1 MAWTNIFPIT
11 PPAPDV
17 RNQWTRAIVRNRLF
31 IFQQGLAFILEVD
44 TSIPGEVTMIENTPT
59 FLNMAGI
66 EGIFGARSRL
76 GAWDTE
82 NSIFWSDTADVLDFV
97 PSLITRANAVKVDAL
112 KGNIITVLPTAE
124 GFIIYTTANIVGAQ
138 YVASEQK
145 VFDFFEISDNLGIFS
160 DYSVTIGE
168 DGKHYAWTNGGL
180 YRVTPTKGG
189 IEPVAPEVADYIMS
203 FEQSPR
209 LSYHLNRYLAIW
221 LHDEQ
226 VDFARTIRQRNFVD
240 EFTYWRQRLPYE
252 PEYLENPPNF
262 LTALNPFGTDF
273 YDRFPYTCF
282 PEVPDKCDTITSVN
296 TLWAMATED
305 FPLFELEK
313 ITLNVRGFPDSP
325 ATPNGTAVGI
335 DIRVDPLALPDD
347 QLTFPDPTPVEIYR
361 LTQETFDK
369 FANDPVIG
377 ARPFVR
383 YSFDPHELLMY
394 QAYVWQAED
403 LANQDHLNSESI
415 MEAVDDVT
423 VNLRYLHR
431 KISKDTTVQV
441 VGSIIEVDDTIL
453 QDSKT
458 GSYEVGFAADPFGLP
473 VGQGNVIYV
482 SIRTT
487 VTEEFVTK
495 TRTTLIETVTA
506 SYEFQPVTLIVP
518 GGDAGI
524 QDGNIVSTQAFDVIT
539 RADSLNQGAD
549 YLGLEPDFP
558 TQFHFDDNILNS
570 TESFT
575 EVEGEEDP
583 WTYRQVSNIG
593 FKNVSTDGPPAAGYQ
608 FWSTGSTI
616 NAVTDRC
623 TYASVRNHALNR
635 AVSEHRRV
643 GELNVILEYVG
654 DDSAGDSFYISRVE
668 QEHTINYQR
677 EVLYPELTNFPTAD
691 TEIPIKRDIR
701 PLAIAVITK
710 FDGTLPGAV
719 LQTYYED
726 SVIQGV
732 SILDIYAQNGW
743 TITSPGGGGFTPVDL
758 LISGG
763 ESPNIYNGVVSGSF
777 LEYFLTGLQCTRLL
791 QQGLWPFDIDT
802 AGKFQPF
809 ETPTLPDITLPETIF
824 LTQTGAPGPLYPTY
838 TRVIIFDRLLER
850 WGTADLDFRLF
861 LDYSPIN
868 EVTYDPILEESVTRF
883 TYDNFLS
890 RLGGLL
896 VNGMHTQFDDQ
907 PEDSWIVY
915 GKIGWRRSKM
925 TMMQEIFLEFAEN
938 PNANIILESSLDR
951 RTLDPYNL
959 RSEQITRAGHTWH
972 GTVTARWF
980 NIVVRGK
987 RYHLTGMEF
996 MGSPLGRE

>member
-17 RNQWTRAIVRNRLF
+17 RNQWTRAIIRNRLF
-31 IFQQGLAFILEVD
+31 IFQQGLLSFLEVD
-44 TSIPGEVTMIENTPT
+44 TSIPGEVTMLEPVPT

-82 NSIFWSDTADVLDFV
+82 NSIYWGDTADLLDFE
-97 PSLITRANAVKVDAL
+97 PSLITRANVVKVDAL

-124 GFIIYTTANIVGAQ
+124 GFIVYTTSNIVGAQ

-180 YRVTPTKGG
+180 YRVTATKGG
-189 IEPVAPEVADYIMS
+189 VEPVAPEVADYIMS

-221 LHDEQ
+221 LHDER

-273 YDRFPYTCF
+273 FDRFPYTCF

-313 ITLNVRGFPDSP
+313 VNVDFISFPDP
-325 ATPNGTAVGI
+325 PTTPIGQGVAITT
-335 DIRVDPLALPDD
+335 RVDPLTGE
-347 QLTFPDPTPVEIYR
+347 LTDVAPSAPTSIYR
-361 LTQETFDK
+361 LTQGTFDK
-369 FANDPVIG
+369 FENDPFIA

-383 YSFDPHELLMY
+383 FSFDPHELLMY
-394 QAYVWQAED
+394 QSYIWQNED
-403 LANQDHLNSESI
+403 DSNFQHLFDNSI
-415 MEAVDDVT
+415 MQDIDSVT
-423 VNLRYLHR
+423 VNIRYVHN
-431 KISKDTTVQV
+431 KISKDIAVQL
-441 VGSIIEVDDTIL
+441 VGSTVEVDDLITE
-453 QDSKT
+453 DTKT
-458 GSYEVGFAADPFGLP
+458 GSYDVGFSADPTDGP
-473 VGQGNVIYV
+473 QGTITFIN
-482 SIRTT
+482 IRTT
-487 VTEEFVTK
+487 IVEEFATK
-495 TRTTLIETVTA
+495 LRTTTLETVT
-506 SYEFQPVTLIVP
+506 SKYEYIPVQTVVP
-518 GGDAGI
+518 GGDGGI
-524 QDGNIVSTQAFDVIT
+524 QDGNIIATQAIDDIV

-549 YLGLEPDFP
+549 YIGLEPDFP
-558 TQFHFDDNILNS
+558 TIFHFDGALLE
-570 TESFT
+570 TVESFAQLS
-575 EVEGEEDP
+575 GSDEEWKHRP
-583 WTYRQVSNIG
+583 VSNLG
-593 FKNVSTDGPPAAGYQ
+593 FKNVLTDGPPAAGYQ
-608 FWSTGSTI
+608 FWSTASTI

-623 TYASVRNHALNR
+623 TYASVRNHAKNR
-635 AVSEHRRV
+635 ATTEFHRV
-643 GELNVILEYVG
+643 GTLNTILEFVG
-654 DDSAGDSFYISRVE
+654 DDSSGDSIYIHRIE
-668 QEHTINYQR
+668 QTHTIDYQLDR
-677 EVLYPELTNFPTAD
+677 LYPELPNFPTAD
-691 TEIPIKRDIR
+691 TEIPIKKDIR
-701 PLAIAVITK
+701 PLAIAVLTK
-710 FDGTLPGAV
+710 PDGTLPAAV

-743 TITSPGGGGFTPVDL
+743 TVTTPGGGSFTAVDL

-763 ESPNIYNGVVSGSF
+763 ESPNIYNNVVSGTF
-777 LEYFLTGLQCTRLL
+777 LEYFQTGLQCTRLL

-809 ETPTLPDITLPETIF
+809 ETPTIPDITLPETIF

-883 TYDNFLS
+883 TFDNFLS

-980 NIVVRGK
+980 NIVIRGK